1 MAAKKISTNEKV
13 HCNKC
18 RGKTSHRLAFAIRGD
33 EGSQWYGPEY
43 EGSWRTRY
51 EVLQCAGCQEAVL
64 RRIYECSE
72 DEYPDVRYF
81 PPPVSRHPPSW
92 QYQLPGDLRLLLDE
106 VYRSLDAANRRLPMM
121 GARALVDMVIVEKV
135 GDLGSFTEKLKKL
148 ESEEYISATNRVVLE
163 AALDVGSAAAHRGHA
178 PRTSQIDAV
187 MDIIENLLQAV
198 YVLPDMAEELKNS
211 TPPRPSRKTKT

>member
-1 MAAKKISTNEKV
+1 
-13 HCNKC
+13 
-18 RGKTSHRLAFAIRGD
+18 
-33 EGSQWYGPEY
+33 
-43 EGSWRTRY
+43 
-51 EVLQCAGCQEAVL
+51 
-64 RRIYECSE
+64 
-72 DEYPDVRYF
+72 
-81 PPPVSRHPPSW
+81 
-92 QYQLPGDLRLLLDE
+92 
-106 VYRSLDAANRRLPMM
+106 MM

-135 GDLGSFTEKLKKL
+135 GDLGSFAEKLKKL